1 MAEELQPTEDLVE
14 KAKADRAATRNI
26 FGRVALFFRQVYA
39 ELRKV
44 TRPTYKELVSY
55 TGVVLAFVVLVMI
68 ILAGLDFAF
77 LNLTEFLFDPNW
89 SLTPT
94 E

>member
-1 MAEELQPTEDLVE
+1 MAEELQPTDDLVE
-14 KAKADRAATRNI
+14 KAKADRAATRNV

-55 TGVVLAFVVLVMI
+55 TGVVLAFVVLVMV
-68 ILAGLDFAF
+68 ILAGMDFVF
-77 LNLTEFLFDPNW
+77 LNVVTFVF
-89 SLTPT
+89 TPT
-94 E
+94 A

>member
-26 FGRVALFFRQVYA
+26 FGRTALFFRQVYA

-55 TGVVLAFVVLVMI
+55 TGVVLAFVVLVML
-68 ILAGLDFAF
+68 ILAGMDFVF
-77 LNLTEFLFDPNW
+77 LNVVTFLF
-89 SLTPT
+89 TPT
-94 E
+94 A

>member
-26 FGRVALFFRQVYA
+26 FGRTALFFKQVYA

-68 ILAGLDFAF
+68 ILAGLDFVF
-77 LNLTEFLFDPNW
+77 LNVVTFVF
-89 SLTPT
+89 TPT
-94 E
+94 A

>member
-1 MAEELQPTEDLVE
+1 MAEELQPTDDLVE

-26 FGRVALFFRQVYA
+26 FGRVALFFRQVYS

-55 TGVVLAFVVLVMI
+55 TGVVLAFVVVVMI
-68 ILAGLDFAF
+68 ILAGMDFVF
-77 LNLTEFLFDPNW
+77 LNVVTFLF
-89 SLTPT
+89 TPT
-94 E
+94 A

>member
-1 MAEELQPTEDLVE
+1 MAEELQPTDDLVE

-44 TRPTYKELVSY
+44 PRPTYKELVSY
-55 TGVVLAFVVLVMI
+55 TGVVLAFVVLVMV
-68 ILAGLDFAF
+68 ILAGMDFVF
-77 LNLTEFLFDPNW
+77 LNVVTFLF
-89 SLTPT
+89 TPT
-94 E
+94 A

>member
-1 MAEELQPTEDLVE
+1 MAEELQPAEDLVE

-26 FGRVALFFRQVYA
+26 FGRVALFLRQVYA

-44 TRPTYKELVSY
+44 TKPTYKELVNY
-55 TGVVLAFVVLVMI
+55 TGVVLAFVVLVMV
-68 ILAGLDFAF
+68 ILAGLDFVF
-77 LNLTEFLFDPNW
+77 LNVVQFLFDPNW

-94 E
+94 P

>member
-1 MAEELQPTEDLVE
+1 MPDELQPAEDLVV

-44 TRPTYKELVSY
+44 TRPTYRELVNY
-55 TGVVLAFVVLVMI
+55 TGVVLAFVVLVMV
-68 ILAGLDFAF
+68 ILAGMDFLF
-77 LNLTEFLFDPNW
+77 LNLVTFVF
-89 SLTPT
+89 TPT
-94 E
+94 A

>member
-1 MAEELQPTEDLVE
+1 MAEELQPTDDLVE
-14 KAKADRAATRNI
+14 KAQADRAATRNI

-55 TGVVLAFVVLVMI
+55 TGVVLAFVVLVMV
-68 ILAGLDFAF
+68 ILAGMDFVF
-77 LNLTEFLFDPNW
+77 LNVVTFLF
-89 SLTPT
+89 TPT
-94 E
+94 A

>member
-1 MAEELQPTEDLVE
+1 MAEELQPTDDLVE

-26 FGRVALFFRQVYA
+26 FGRTALFFRQVFA
-39 ELRKV
+39 ELSKV

-68 ILAGLDFAF
+68 ILAGLDFVF
-77 LNLTEFLFDPNW
+77 LNVVTFVF
-89 SLTPT
+89 TPT
-94 E
+94 S

>member
-1 MAEELQPTEDLVE
+1 MAEELQPTDDLVA

-44 TRPTYKELVSY
+44 TRPTYRELVNY
-55 TGVVLAFVVLVMI
+55 TGVVLAFVVLVMV
-68 ILAGLDFAF
+68 ILAALDFVF
-77 LNLTEFLFDPNW
+77 LNVVTFVF
-89 SLTPT
+89 TPT
-94 E
+94 A

>member
-1 MAEELQPTEDLVE
+1 MAEELQPTDDLVE

-26 FGRVALFFRQVYA
+26 FGRTALFFRQVYA

-55 TGVVLAFVVLVMI
+55 TGVVLAFVVLVMV
-68 ILAGLDFAF
+68 ILAGMDFVF
-77 LNLTEFLFDPNW
+77 LNVVTFLF
-89 SLTPT
+89 TPT
-94 E
+94 A

>member
-1 MAEELQPTEDLVE
+1 MAEELQPTDDLVE
-14 KAKADRAATRNI
+14 KAKADRAATRSI
-26 FGRVALFFRQVYA
+26 FGRTALFFRQVYA

-55 TGVVLAFVVLVMI
+55 TGVVLAFVVLVMV
-68 ILAGLDFAF
+68 ILAGMDFVF
-77 LNLTEFLFDPNW
+77 LNVVTFLF
-89 SLTPT
+89 TPT

>member
-26 FGRVALFFRQVYA
+26 FGRTALFFRQVYA

-68 ILAGLDFAF
+68 ILAGFDFVF
-77 LNLTEFLFDPNW
+77 LNVVTFVF
-89 SLTPT
+89 TPT
-94 E
+94 A

>member
-1 MAEELQPTEDLVE
+1 MAEELQPTDDLVE

-26 FGRVALFFRQVYA
+26 FGRTALFFRQVYA

-55 TGVVLAFVVLVMI
+55 AGVVLAFVVLVML
-68 ILAGLDFAF
+68 ILAGMDFVF
-77 LNLTEFLFDPNW
+77 LNVVTFVF
-89 SLTPT
+89 TPT
-94 E
+94 A

>member
-26 FGRVALFFRQVYA
+26 FGRTALFFRQVYA

-44 TRPTYKELVSY
+44 TKPTSKELVSY

-68 ILAGLDFAF
+68 ILAGLDFVF
-77 LNLTEFLFDPNW
+77 LNVVTFVF
-89 SLTPT
+89 TPT
-94 E
+94 A

>member
-1 MAEELQPTEDLVE
+1 MAEELQPTEDSVE

-26 FGRVALFFRQVYA
+26 FGRVALVFRQAYA
-39 ELRKV
+39 ELRKA

-68 ILAGLDFAF
+68 ILAGLDFVF
-77 LNLTEFLFDPNW
+77 LNVVTFVF
-89 SLTPT
+89 TPT
-94 E
+94 S

>member
-1 MAEELQPTEDLVE
+1 MAEELQPTDDLVE
-14 KAKADRAATRNI
+14 KAKADRAATRNV
-26 FGRVALFFRQVYA
+26 FGRTALFFKQVFA

-68 ILAGLDFAF
+68 ILAGLDFVF
-77 LNLTEFLFDPNW
+77 LNVVTFVF
-89 SLTPT
+89 TPT
-94 E
+94 A

>member
-1 MAEELQPTEDLVE
+1 MPDELQPAEDLVV

-68 ILAGLDFAF
+68 ILAGLDFVF
-77 LNLTEFLFDPNW
+77 LNVVTFVF
-89 SLTPT
+89 TPT
-94 E
+94 A

>member
-1 MAEELQPTEDLVE
+1 MAEELQPTDDLVE

-44 TRPTYKELVSY
+44 TRPTYRELVNY
-55 TGVVLAFVVLVMI
+55 TGVVLAFVVLVMV
-68 ILAGLDFAF
+68 ILAALDFVF
-77 LNLTEFLFDPNW
+77 LNVVTFVF
-89 SLTPT
+89 TPT
-94 E
+94 A

>member
-1 MAEELQPTEDLVE
+1 MAEELQPTDDLVE

-26 FGRVALFFRQVYA
+26 FGRIALFFRQVYA

-55 TGVVLAFVVLVMI
+55 TGVVLAFVVLVMV
-68 ILAGLDFAF
+68 ILAGMDFVF
-77 LNLTEFLFDPNW
+77 LNVVTFLF
-89 SLTPT
+89 TPT
-94 E
+94 A

>member
-1 MAEELQPTEDLVE
+1 MAEELQPTDDLVE

-55 TGVVLAFVVLVMI
+55 TGVVLAFVVLVMVV
-68 ILAGLDFAF
+68 LAGMDFVF
-77 LNLTEFLFDPNW
+77 LNVVTFLF
-89 SLTPT
+89 TPT
-94 E
+94 A

>member
-26 FGRVALFFRQVYA
+26 FGRTALFFRQVFA

-68 ILAGLDFAF
+68 ILAGLDFVF
-77 LNLTEFLFDPNW
+77 LNVVTFVF
-89 SLTPT
+89 TPT
-94 E
+94 A

>member
-1 MAEELQPTEDLVE
+1 MAEELQPTDDLVE

-26 FGRVALFFRQVYA
+26 FGRTALFFRQVYA

-55 TGVVLAFVVLVMI
+55 TGVVLAFVVLVMV
-68 ILAGLDFAF
+68 ILAGMDFVF
-77 LNLTEFLFDPNW
+77 LNVVTFVF
-89 SLTPT
+89 TPT
-94 E
+94 A

>member
-1 MAEELQPTEDLVE
+1 MAEELQPTDDLVE

-26 FGRVALFFRQVYA
+26 FGRTALFFRQVYA

-55 TGVVLAFVVLVMI
+55 TGVVLAFVVLVML
-68 ILAGLDFAF
+68 ILAGMDFVF
-77 LNLTEFLFDPNW
+77 LNVVTFLF
-89 SLTPT
+89 TPT
-94 E
+94 A

>member
-1 MAEELQPTEDLVE
+1 MAEELQPTDDLVE

-26 FGRVALFFRQVYA
+26 FGRTALFFKQVYA

-68 ILAGLDFAF
+68 ILAGLDFLF
-77 LNLTEFLFDPNW
+77 LNVVTFVF
-89 SLTPT
+89 TPT
-94 E
+94 A

>member
-1 MAEELQPTEDLVE
+1 MAEELQPTDDLVA

-44 TRPTYKELVSY
+44 TRPTYRELVNY
-55 TGVVLAFVVLVMI
+55 TGVVLAFVVLVMV
-68 ILAGLDFAF
+68 ILGILDFLF
-77 LNLTEFLFDPNW
+77 LNVVTFVF
-89 SLTPT
+89 TPT
-94 E
+94 A

>member
-26 FGRVALFFRQVYA
+26 FGRTALFFRQVYA

-68 ILAGLDFAF
+68 ILAGLDFVF
-77 LNLTEFLFDPNW
+77 LNVVTFVF
-89 SLTPT
+89 TPT
-94 E
+94 A

>member
-55 TGVVLAFVVLVMI
+55 TGVVLAFVVLVMV
-68 ILAGLDFAF
+68 ILAGMDFVF
-77 LNLTEFLFDPNW
+77 LNVVTFLF
-89 SLTPT
+89 TPT
-94 E
+94 A